1 MATLHDKK
9 NYRVHYTYLKRA
21 LFLGLKLKKIHA
33 AIEFNQNAWLK
44 SYIEENT
51 RLRKLATDDFSIY
64 FYKMM
69 NLQVFGKTMENVT
82 KWRNFVLSDDE
93 AVIRKYV
100 NRPEFK
106 SRTIINEETD
116 LTLMELRKTKIKF
129 DRPLQDQNVL

>member
-69 NLQVFGKTMENVT
+69 NLQVFGKTMENVR

-93 AVIRKYV
+93 AVIGKYV